1 MEQWKK
7 IEGYDNYLVSD
18 HGSVRNSKTNTFL
31 EGCKRKQGNIA
42 IALWKSGKQ
51 KNFLLHRLVAQ
62 AFIPNTENKEIVKHR
77 DGDNDCSCSC
87 SDGTMTR
94 ATPKPRPKSVVRG
107 AFYVSV
113 HQTFVRLRE

>member
-18 HGSVRNSKTNTFL
+18 RGFIRNSKTKTFL

-42 IALWKSGKQ
+42 IALWKDGKQ

-62 AFIPNTENKEIVKHR
+62 AFIPNHEKKEIVKHR
-77 DGDNDCSCSC
+77 DGDNENND
-87 SDGTMTR
+87 
-94 ATPKPRPKSVVRG
+94 
-107 AFYVSV
+107 VSNLYW
-113 HQTFVRLRE
+113 QSYEELREINGHGAPIIISYMIEK